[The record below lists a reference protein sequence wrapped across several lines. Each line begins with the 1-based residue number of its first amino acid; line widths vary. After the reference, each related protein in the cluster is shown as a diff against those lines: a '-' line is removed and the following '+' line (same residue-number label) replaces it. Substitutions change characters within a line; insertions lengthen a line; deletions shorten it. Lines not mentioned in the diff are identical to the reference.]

1 MSGPA
6 CLFSMAARGD
16 LTPGPFPGR
25 EGEQEQTIPSECAYC
40 GGRMAVVSEQYSVYE
55 CERCGEIV
63 TVAADE

>member
-16 LTPGPFPGR
+16 LTPGPLPAR
-25 EGEQEQTIPSECAYC
+25 EGEQIIPSECAYC
-40 GGRMAVVSEQYSVYE
+40 GGRMAVVSEPYGVYE

-63 TVAADE
+63 TIAADE